1 MPVNNVLNVP
11 TYKFVISKYLLFW
24 RARPCQ
30 PLVVD
35 KEYFGSPPPLLSPA
49 RPVTPRQ
56 WGGSCLVKSGHWP
69 PHSGRIKFFASSKYL
84 PACWCFKMWTENN
97 QLQQLGAN
105 PLFPRLMGTAT
116 QKRPNVV
123 SIKRILDLKSY
134 LIAQNIKVVVCDRDI
149 FVELVSDW
157 AARQELT

>member
-1 MPVNNVLNVP
+1 
-11 TYKFVISKYLLFW
+11 
-24 RARPCQ
+24 
-30 PLVVD
+30 
-35 KEYFGSPPPLLSPA
+35 
-49 RPVTPRQ
+49 
-56 WGGSCLVKSGHWP
+56 
-69 PHSGRIKFFASSKYL
+69 
-84 PACWCFKMWTENN
+84 
-97 QLQQLGAN
+97 
-105 PLFPRLMGTAT
+105 MGTAT